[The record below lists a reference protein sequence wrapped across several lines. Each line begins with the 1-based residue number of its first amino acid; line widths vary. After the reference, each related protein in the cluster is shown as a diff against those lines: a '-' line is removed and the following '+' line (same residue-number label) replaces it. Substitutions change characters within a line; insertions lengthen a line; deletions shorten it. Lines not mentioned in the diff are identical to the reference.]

1 MISSSIVR
9 NATPLKTFIQL
20 ESFRKRG
27 YPEWGVP
34 TLEEIIIVPVCA
46 VHKTKPTSKIEFLL
60 RRVEGRIA
68 KSVFVLPNETSLN
81 GFKSRATKSN
91 LIHFSLFFC
100 RIGFISL
107 DVFPWVFIS
116 NDFRFSELEFSFL
129 LVFLSSHFYRVLLR
143 IFAMIY
149 HFTK

>member
-27 YPEWGVP
+27 YPERGVP

-91 LIHFSLFFC
+91 LIHFSLFFLSNWVYFLGFFPLGYSYQTTFVSANWNFLFFLFFFLLIF
-100 RIGFISL
+100 IGFSYG
-107 DVFPWVFIS
+107 
-116 NDFRFSELEFSFL
+116 FL
-129 LVFLSSHFYRVLLR
+129 P
-143 IFAMIY
+143 
-149 HFTK
+149 

>member
-27 YPEWGVP
+27 YPERGVP

-91 LIHFSLFFC
+91 LIHFSLFFVELGLFPWMFSLGYSYQTTFVSANWNFLFFLFFFLLIF
-100 RIGFISL
+100 IGFSYG
-107 DVFPWVFIS
+107 
-116 NDFRFSELEFSFL
+116 FL
-129 LVFLSSHFYRVLLR
+129 P
-143 IFAMIY
+143 
-149 HFTK
+149 

>member
-27 YPEWGVP
+27 YPERGVP

-60 RRVEGRIA
+60 RRVESRIA
-68 KSVFVLPNETSLN
+68 KSVFVFPNQTSLN
-81 GFKSRATKSN
+81 GFKTRAAKSN
-91 LIHFSLFFC
+91 LIHFLLCFVEL
-100 RIGFISL
+100 GF
-107 DVFPWVFIS
+107 FPWVSSLGYSFETT
-116 NDFRFSELEFSFL
+116 FVQTTFL
-129 LVFLSSHFYRVLLR
+129 LVFLSHFYSVFLR
-143 IFAMIY
+143 FLAVIY